1 MGTMIIFIIFDI
13 DIRNLQTTCYLFKLV
28 LLLGCE
34 VGYYGKNCST
44 TCDHCKNNA
53 SCGIQSGECD
63 SLGCA
68 TGYIKTGQSETCERK
83 TIHILIILISI
94 KISAQ
99 FTIMTMY
106 SDVVWLYIDM
116 PRPNRLKYVTLIGY
130 KFKSFHLHMNKDQDL
145 TRLNA
150 YWHYPFYK
158 GITNSYNLRILLKT

>member
-106 SDVVWLYIDM
+106 SDVV
-116 PRPNRLKYVTLIGY
+116 
-130 KFKSFHLHMNKDQDL
+130 
-145 TRLNA
+145 
-150 YWHYPFYK
+150 
-158 GITNSYNLRILLKT
+158 